1 MSRNDL
7 PREPFM
13 SHDASTNANATMRD
27 AVRTRDTYRAERD
40 DVTHSSQ
47 RSPSSPRI
55 ERSEPGLRTEHE
67 TMLLSPVAAA
77 FAERRKGVM
86 LEPSLDAGTVPSA
99 GMPVVTNHGASH
111 AATRVL
117 HVVPSLDARTG
128 GVAEAVVQLVRH
140 LAPLECVSEVVTL
153 DADEGVVPERIKAV
167 VHRVGPGRGFY
178 GLSPRLVGWIRAN
191 RARFDAV
198 IVHGIW
204 QFHSV
209 AAWTGVVGTRTPL
222 FVFPHGML
230 DPWFERAYPAKHLKK
245 RIYWTLLERWVFN
258 RANQVLFTCEEERE
272 LARRPFLTT
281 RHRLAVNGFGIDS
294 VPAEIDTPR
303 AIAAFHEAYP
313 ATVGQRVL
321 LFLSRIH
328 EKKGCDLL
336 IDAFA
341 DIAARDPSL
350 CLVVAGPGEPT
361 LVDALKQQAAA
372 RGIADRVIWPGM
384 LSGALKWGAL
394 AAAEA
399 FVLPSHQ
406 ENFGIAVVEAL
417 ASRTPVLITNRI
429 NIWREIESAGG
440 GWVCSDTRD
449 GVRDLLARWAF
460 DTTPEQREAM
470 RADAFETFSKHFR
483 IESAA
488 RALLAHVQSE
498 RPLRR
503 EWELA

>member
-7 PREPFM
+7 SFESLVPRNTLDNSRAPL
-13 SHDASTNANATMRD
+13 A
-27 AVRTRDTYRAERD
+27 AERD
-40 DVTHSSQ
+40 GYATRDPYRVIRLE
-47 RSPSSPRI
+47 RSDGDGRV
-55 ERSEPGLRTEHE
+55 ERSEQPSLIDNEA
-67 TMLLSPVAAA
+67 MLLPPVAAA
-77 FAERRKGVM
+77 FAERRKGIV
-86 LEPSLDAGTVPSA
+86 LAPQNDADSGPAA
-99 GMPVVTNHGASH
+99 GMPIATTPAS
-111 AATRVL
+111 TRVL
-117 HVVPSLDARTG
+117 HVVPSLDPRTG

-140 LAPLECVSEVVTL
+140 LAPLGCVSEVVTL
-153 DADEGVVPERIKAV
+153 DADEGPVSERVKAV

-178 GLSPRLVGWIRAN
+178 GLSARLVGWIRAN
-191 RARFDAV
+191 RDRFDAV

-204 QFHSV
+204 QFHSF

-230 DPWFERAYPAKHLKK
+230 DPWFERTYPAKHLKK
-245 RIYWTLLERWVFN
+245 RIYWALLERWVFQ
-258 RANQVLFTCEEERE
+258 RANQVLFTCEEERD
-272 LARRPFLTT
+272 LARRPFLTP

-294 VPAEIDTPR
+294 VPADIDTPR
-303 AIAAFHEAYP
+303 AIEQFRDAYP
-313 ATVGQRVL
+313 ETRGKRVL

-336 IDAFA
+336 VDAFA

-350 CLVVAGPGEPT
+350 YLVVAGPGEPS
-361 LVDALKQQAAA
+361 LVEALKQRTLAL
-372 RGIADRVIWPGM
+372 GIGDRVLWPGM
-384 LSGALKWGAL
+384 LTGALKWGAL

-429 NIWREIESAGG
+429 NIWREIEASGG
-440 GWVCSDTRD
+440 GWVCSDTQSS
-449 GVRDLLARWAF
+449 VRDLLARWAF

-470 RADAFETFSKHFR
+470 RTAAFDTFSKHFR

-488 RALLAHVQSE
+488 RALLTHVQSE

-503 EWELA
+503 EWGLA